1 MILADKITRLR
12 KQFGWSQEDLAEKM
26 NVSRQSVSKWE
37 SANSIPDL
45 NKIISLGAIFG
56 VSTDYLLKDEIEKI
70 ESVAEENEPGIIK
83 VTLEKANDYI
93 ENKVRASKI
102 TSYGVV
108 VVLGS
113 VIPLFLL
120 LGLAGLERVNLNS
133 NIAVAIGLMLMLVMV
148 ALAVSIFIKSN
159 QYEEES
165 AKIEDEEIELG
176 YGVKSIIKERLDIF
190 KPVYQMRM
198 SVGVMMLITCV
209 VPLIVVALLG
219 GSNFWIFMMLV
230 VLIAMLTVGIYI
242 IIPASAEFNAY
253 NLLIGEGDF
262 SPKKRYITKRTE
274 KVASIYWPLITAIYL
289 GWSLWT
295 MDWGTTWIVWP
306 VAGVLF
312 AAIIGMVA
320 MFASEKKF

>member
-165 AKIEDEEIELG
+165 AKIEDKEIELG

>member
-1 MILADKITRLR
+1 MILADKIIRLR
-12 KQFGWSQEDLAEKM
+12 KQFGWSQEDLAGKM

-45 NKIISLGAIFG
+45 NKIISLGEIFG
-56 VSTDYLLKDEIEKI
+56 VSTDYLLKDEIEEI
-70 ESVAEENEPGIIK
+70 ESFAVENETGVIK
-83 VTLEKANDYI
+83 ITLEKANEYI
-93 ENKVRASKI
+93 ENKVTASRI

-108 VVLGS
+108 VILS
-113 VIPLFLL
+113 SLIPLFIL
-120 LGLAGLERVNLNS
+120 LGLTAIERVKLS
-133 NIAVAIGLMLMLVMV
+133 STFAIALGLMLMLVMV
-148 ALAVSIFIKSN
+148 GLATSLFIKSS
-159 QYEEES
+159 QYEAECAEL
-165 AKIEDEEIELG
+165 EDEVIELA
-176 YGVKSIIKERLDIF
+176 YGVKSIIKERLDRF
-190 KPVYQMRM
+190 KPIYQMRISISIM
-198 SVGVMMLITCV
+198 LLITCV
-209 VPLIVVALLG
+209 APLIAVALLG

-230 VLIAMLTVGIYI
+230 VLIVMLTVGIFI

-262 SPKKRYITKRTE
+262 SPKKRDITKRTE
-274 KVASIYWPLITAIYL
+274 KVASVYWPLITAIYL

-320 MFASEKKF
+320 MFGSDKKI